1 MKFKLTSL
9 EKKWVLYDVG
19 NSAFTMMVSTIFPI
33 YFNYL
38 AENAGI
44 SDVDYLAYWGYAT
57 SICTLIVAIL
67 GPTLGAIAD
76 TKNFK
81 KIIFSIS
88 MGVGVFG
95 CILLGFLSSW
105 IWFLGVFVLAKTGY
119 SASLVFYDA
128 MLTDVTEPDRMD
140 SVSSHGYAWGYIGS
154 CIPFV
159 ACLGI
164 VLGAGSLGISMQ
176 TSMILAFIITALWWL
191 CSSIPLLR
199 SYRQKYF
206 SEAGDHVVRNS
217 FKRLGRTF
225 VELTKEKHIFVF
237 LLAFFFYIDGVYTV
251 IDMATAYGQ
260 ALGLDSTG
268 LLLALLV
275 TQIVAFP
282 CVLIF
287 SRLVKKVKP
296 ETIITICIAAY
307 FCIAVYAYWLD
318 TQFDF
323 WLLAVMV
330 GMFQGTIQ
338 ALSRSYFAKIIP
350 AEKSGEFFGIYD
362 ICGKGASVIG
372 TALVSV
378 LSQVTGSINIGVS
391 ALSVMFLIG
400 LVLFRCISGAA
411 LASFCTLIS
420 RNARH
425 AFTTFCCSAGD
436 GRGIKILHMF
446 SHEKTSRA
454 LPHELYLA

>member
-33 YFNYL
+33 YFNFL
-38 AENAGI
+38 AGNAGI

-57 SICTLIVAIL
+57 SICTLLVAIL
-67 GPTLGAIAD
+67 GPTLGAVAD

-81 KIIFSIS
+81 KTIFCIA

-105 IWFLGVFVLAKTGY
+105 IWFLGVFILAKTGY

-140 SVSSHGYAWGYIGS
+140 TVSSHGYAWGYIGS

-164 VLGAGSLGISMQ
+164 VLGGGSLGMDMQ
-176 TSMILAFIITALWWL
+176 TSMILAFLITALWWL
-191 CSSIPLLR
+191 FSSVPLLR
-199 SYRQKYF
+199 SYRQRYF
-206 SEAGDHVVRNS
+206 AEAGEHVVRNS
-217 FKRLGRTF
+217 FQRLGRTF
-225 VELTKEKHIFVF
+225 AELVKQKQIFVF

-282 CVLIF
+282 SVLIF
-287 SRLVKKVKP
+287 SRIIKNVSP
-296 ETIITICIAAY
+296 EKIITICIAAY

-318 TQFDF
+318 SQLDF
-323 WLLAVMV
+323 WILAVLV

-350 AEKSGEFFGIYD
+350 AEKSGEYFGIYD
-362 ICGKGASVIG
+362 ICGKGASVLG
-372 TALVSV
+372 TALVSF

-400 LVLFRCISGAA
+400 LVLFQFSARLNRQAA
-411 LASFCTLIS
+411 KEQ
-420 RNARH
+420 
-425 AFTTFCCSAGD
+425 G
-436 GRGIKILHMF
+436 K
-446 SHEKTSRA
+446 K
-454 LPHELYLA
+454 

>member
-33 YFNYL
+33 YFNSL
-38 AENAGI
+38 AESAGI
-44 SDVDYLAYWGYAT
+44 SDVNYLAYWGYAT
-57 SICTLIVAIL
+57 SVCTLIVALL
-67 GPTLGAIAD
+67 GPTLGAVAD

-81 KIIFSIS
+81 KIVFSVA

-105 IWFLGVFVLAKTGY
+105 IWFLGIFVLAKTGY
-119 SASLVFYDA
+119 SASLIFYDA
-128 MLTDVTEPDRMD
+128 MLTDVTEPERMD

-159 ACLGI
+159 ICLGI
-164 VLGAGSLGISMQ
+164 VLGGPSLGLDMQ
-176 TSMILAFIITALWWL
+176 LCMILAFIITALWWL
-191 CSSIPLLR
+191 LSSVPLLG
-199 SYRQKYF
+199 SYKQNYY
-206 SEAGDHVVRNS
+206 SEAGAHVVRDS

-282 CVLIF
+282 SVLIF
-287 SRLVKKVKP
+287 SRLVKNVRP
-296 ETIITICIAAY
+296 ETIITVCIAAY

-323 WLLAVMV
+323 WLLAILV

-372 TALVSV
+372 TALVSF
-378 LSQVTGSINIGVS
+378 LSQATGSINIGVS
-391 ALSVMFLIG
+391 ALSFMFLIG
-400 LVLFRCISGAA
+400 LVLFRFSAK
-411 LASFCTLIS
+411 L
-420 RNARH
+420 NAEH
-425 AFTTFCCSAGD
+425 
-436 GRGIKILHMF
+436 K
-446 SHEKTSRA
+446 KV
-454 LPHELYLA
+454 

>member
-1 MKFKLTSL
+1 MSAWLAAHGNKKERESNDMKFKLTSL

-33 YFNYL
+33 YFNSL
-38 AENAGI
+38 AESAGI
-44 SDVDYLAYWGYAT
+44 SDVNYLAYWGYAT

-67 GPTLGAIAD
+67 GPTLGAVAD

-105 IWFLGVFVLAKTGY
+105 LWFLGVFVLAKTGY
-119 SASLVFYDA
+119 SASLIFYDA
-128 MLTDVTEPDRMD
+128 MLTDVTEPERMD

-159 ACLGI
+159 ACLGV
-164 VLGAGSLGISMQ
+164 VLGADTLGIGTQ
-176 TSMILAFIITALWWL
+176 TAMILAFIITALWWL
-191 CSSIPLLR
+191 CSSVPLLR

-206 SEAGDHVVRNS
+206 SESDGHVVRNS

-225 VELTKEKHIFVF
+225 MELAKQKHILVF
-237 LLAFFFYIDGVYTV
+237 LVAFFFYIDGVYTV
-251 IDMATAYGQ
+251 IDMATAYGE
-260 ALGLDSTG
+260 ALGLESTG

-287 SRLVKKVKP
+287 GRIIKKVRP
-296 ETIITICIAAY
+296 ETIITVCIAAY

-323 WLLAVMV
+323 WLLAVLV

-362 ICGKGASVIG
+362 ICGKGASVLG
-372 TALVSV
+372 TALVSF
-378 LSQVTGSINIGVS
+378 LAQVTGSINIGVS

-400 LVLFRCISGAA
+400 LVLFRY
-411 LASFCTLIS
+411 
-420 RNARH
+420 
-425 AFTTFCCSAGD
+425 SAKLNETQKQQD
-436 GRGIKILHMF
+436 
-446 SHEKTSRA
+446 
-454 LPHELYLA
+454 

>member
-9 EKKWVLYDVG
+9 EKKWVMYDVG
-19 NSAFTMMVSTIFPI
+19 NSAFTLMVSTIFPI

-38 AENAGI
+38 AGNAGI

-57 SICTLIVAIL
+57 SVCTLLVAIL
-67 GPTLGAIAD
+67 GPTMGAVAD

-81 KIIFSIS
+81 KIIFSAA
-88 MGVGVFG
+88 MGIGVLG
-95 CILLGFLSSW
+95 CVVLGFLSSW
-105 IWFLGVFVLAKTGY
+105 LWFLVIFVIAKTGY

-159 ACLGI
+159 ISLVI
-164 VLGAGSLGISMQ
+164 VLGAGSIGISMQ
-176 TSMILAFIITALWWL
+176 TSMILAFLITALWWL
-191 CSSIPLLR
+191 CSSLPLLH

-206 SEAGDHVVRNS
+206 SEAEDHVIRNS
-217 FKRLGRTF
+217 FIRLGHTLR
-225 VELTKEKHIFVF
+225 EITKQKHIFLF

-282 CVLIF
+282 SVLIF
-287 SRLVKKVKP
+287 SRIVKNVRP
-296 ETIITICIAAY
+296 EKIITICIAAY

-318 TQFDF
+318 TQLDF
-323 WLLAVMV
+323 WILAVAV

-350 AEKSGEFFGIYD
+350 AEKSGEYFGLYD
-362 ICGKGASVIG
+362 ICGKGASVVG
-372 TALVSV
+372 TALVSF
-378 LSQVTGSINIGVS
+378 LSQLTGQINVGVS

-400 LVLFRCISGAA
+400 LLLFRAA
-411 LASFCTLIS
+411 AKMNMN
-420 RNARH
+420 R
-425 AFTTFCCSAGD
+425 
-436 GRGIKILHMF
+436 
-446 SHEKTSRA
+446 E
-454 LPHELYLA
+454 

>member
-19 NSAFTMMVSTIFPI
+19 NSAFTLMVSTIFPI
-33 YFNYL
+33 YFNSL
-38 AENAGI
+38 AESAGI

-57 SICTLIVAIL
+57 SVCTLIVAIL
-67 GPTLGAIAD
+67 GPTLGAVAD

-81 KIIFSIS
+81 KIIFSAA

-95 CILLGFLSSW
+95 CVLLGFLSSW
-105 IWFLGVFVLAKTGY
+105 LWFLVIFVLAKTGY

-128 MLTDVTEPDRMD
+128 MLTDVTEPERMD

-159 ACLGI
+159 ICLVI
-164 VLGAGSLGISMQ
+164 VLGGGSAGLSTQ
-176 TSMILAFIITALWWL
+176 TSMILAFFITALWWL
-191 CSSIPLLR
+191 CSSLPLLR

-206 SEAGDHVVRNS
+206 SEAGEHVVANS
-217 FKRLGRTF
+217 FRRLGRTF
-225 VELTKEKHIFVF
+225 VELTKQKHIFVF

-287 SRLVKKVKP
+287 SRLVKKISP

-400 LVLFRCISGAA
+400 LVLFR
-411 LASFCTLIS
+411 F
-420 RNARH
+420 
-425 AFTTFCCSAGD
+425 SA
-436 GRGIKILHMF
+436 KLN
-446 SHEKTSRA
+446 SEYKKV
-454 LPHELYLA
+454 

>member
-1 MKFKLTSL
+1 MIFKLTSL

-19 NSAFTMMVSTIFPI
+19 NSAFTLMVSTIFPI
-33 YFNYL
+33 YFNSL
-38 AENAGI
+38 AESAGI
-44 SDVDYLAYWGYAT
+44 SDVNYLAYWGYAT

-81 KIIFSIS
+81 KIIFSAA

-95 CILLGFLSSW
+95 CIVLGFLSSW
-105 IWFLGVFVLAKTGY
+105 LWFLVIFVLAKTGY

-128 MLTDVTEPDRMD
+128 MLTDVTEPERMD

-159 ACLGI
+159 ISLVI
-164 VLGAGSLGISMQ
+164 VLGGGSVGLGTQ
-176 TSMILAFIITALWWL
+176 TSMILAFIITAVWWL

-206 SEAGDHVVRNS
+206 SEAGEHVVRNS
-217 FKRLGRTF
+217 FRRLGRTF
-225 VELTKEKHIFVF
+225 IDLTKQKHIFVF

-287 SRLVKKVKP
+287 SRLVKKVRP
-296 ETIITICIAAY
+296 ETVITICIAAY

-323 WLLAVMV
+323 WLLAVLV

-378 LSQVTGSINIGVS
+378 LSQLTGSINIGVS

-400 LVLFRCISGAA
+400 LVLFRFSAK
-411 LASFCTLIS
+411 L
-420 RNARH
+420 NAEY
-425 AFTTFCCSAGD
+425 
-436 GRGIKILHMF
+436 K
-446 SHEKTSRA
+446 KV
-454 LPHELYLA
+454 

>member
-1 MKFKLTSL
+1 MKFKMNAL

-38 AENAGI
+38 AGNAGI

-57 SICTLIVAIL
+57 SVCTLLVAVL
-67 GPTLGAIAD
+67 GPTLGAVAD

-81 KIIFSIS
+81 KIVFSTA
-88 MGVGVFG
+88 MGVGVLG
-95 CILLGFLSSW
+95 CIVLGFLSSW
-105 IWFLGVFVLAKTGY
+105 IWFLGIFVLAKTGY

-140 SVSSHGYAWGYIGS
+140 AVSSHGYAWGYIGS

-159 ACLGI
+159 ISLVI
-164 VLGAGSLGISMQ
+164 VLGAGNIGISMQ
-176 TSMILAFIITALWWL
+176 TSMILAFLITALWWL
-191 CSSIPLLR
+191 FSAVPLLR
-199 SYRQKYF
+199 SYKQRYF
-206 SEAGDHVVRNS
+206 SEAGEHVIRNS
-217 FKRLGRTF
+217 FVRLGHTF
-225 VELTKEKHIFVF
+225 KELVKEKHIFVF

-282 CVLIF
+282 SVLIF
-287 SRLVKKVKP
+287 GRLVKKVKP

-318 TQFDF
+318 TQLDF
-323 WLLAVMV
+323 WILAVMV
-330 GMFQGTIQ
+330 GIFQGTIQ

-350 AEKSGEFFGIYD
+350 AEKSGEYFGIYD
-362 ICGKGASVIG
+362 ICGKGASVVG
-372 TALVSV
+372 TALVSF
-378 LSQVTGSINIGVS
+378 LSQATGSINIGVS
-391 ALSVMFLIG
+391 ALSVMFLVG
-400 LVLFRCISGAA
+400 LLLFRTAA
-411 LASFCTLIS
+411 KMSA
-420 RNARH
+420 AR
-425 AFTTFCCSAGD
+425 S
-436 GRGIKILHMF
+436 
-446 SHEKTSRA
+446 
-454 LPHELYLA
+454 

>member
-1 MKFKLTSL
+1 MKFKLTPL

-176 TSMILAFIITALWWL
+176 ISMILAFIITALWWL

-400 LVLFRCISGAA
+400 LVLFRY
-411 LASFCTLIS
+411 
-420 RNARH
+420 
-425 AFTTFCCSAGD
+425 SAKLNSN
-436 GRGIKILHMF
+436 RK
-446 SHEKTSRA
+446 KTKV
-454 LPHELYLA
+454 

>member
-33 YFNYL
+33 YFNFL

-44 SDVDYLAYWGYAT
+44 SDVDYLAFWGYAT
-57 SICTLIVAIL
+57 SVCTLLVAIL
-67 GPTLGAIAD
+67 GPTLGAVAD
-76 TKNFK
+76 TKNLK
-81 KIIFSIS
+81 KRIFCIA

-119 SASLVFYDA
+119 SASLIFYDA

-154 CIPFV
+154 CIPFI

-164 VLGAGSLGISMQ
+164 VLGAGSLGIGMQ
-176 TSMILAFIITALWWL
+176 TSMILAFLITALWWL
-191 CSSIPLLR
+191 FSAVPLLR
-199 SYRQKYF
+199 SYQQKYF
-206 SEAGDHVVRNS
+206 SEEGEHVVRNS
-217 FKRLGRTF
+217 FRRLGRTF
-225 VELTKEKHIFVF
+225 AELAKKKQIFVF

-260 ALGLDSTG
+260 ALGLESTG

-282 CVLIF
+282 SVLIF
-287 SRLVKKVKP
+287 SRMIKNISP
-296 ETIITICIAAY
+296 EKIITVCIAAY

-318 TQFDF
+318 TQLDF
-323 WLLAVMV
+323 WILAVLV

-338 ALSRSYFAKIIP
+338 ALSRSYYAKIIP
-350 AEKSGEFFGIYD
+350 AEKAGEYFGIYD
-362 ICGKGASVIG
+362 ICGKGASVLG
-372 TALVSV
+372 TALVSF
-378 LSQVTGSINIGVS
+378 LSQVTGSINMSVS

-400 LVLFRCISGAA
+400 LVLFRYS
-411 LASFCTLIS
+411 
-420 RNARH
+420 AR
-425 AFTTFCCSAGD
+425 
-436 GRGIKILHMF
+436 LN
-446 SHEKTSRA
+446 RA
-454 LPHELYLA
+454 LK

>member
-9 EKKWVLYDVG
+9 EKKWVMYDVG
-19 NSAFTMMVSTIFPI
+19 NSAFTLMVSTIFPI

-38 AENAGI
+38 AGNAGI

-57 SICTLIVAIL
+57 SVCTLLVAIL
-67 GPTLGAIAD
+67 GPTLGAVAD

-81 KIIFSIS
+81 KIIFSVV
-88 MGVGVFG
+88 MGIGVLG
-95 CILLGFLSSW
+95 CVILGFLSSW
-105 IWFLGVFVLAKTGY
+105 LWFLVIFVIAKTGY

-128 MLTDVTEPDRMD
+128 MLTDVTEPERMD

-159 ACLGI
+159 ISLVI
-164 VLGAGSLGISMQ
+164 VLGAGSIGIGMQ
-176 TSMILAFIITALWWL
+176 TSMILAFLITALWWL
-191 CSSIPLLR
+191 CSSVPLLK

-206 SEAGDHVVRNS
+206 SEAKDHVIRNS
-217 FKRLGRTF
+217 FIRLGHTLR
-225 VELTKEKHIFVF
+225 EITKQKHIFLF

-282 CVLIF
+282 SVLIF
-287 SRLVKKVKP
+287 SRIVKSVRP
-296 ETIITICIAAY
+296 EKIITICIAAY

-318 TQFDF
+318 TQLDF
-323 WLLAVMV
+323 WILAVAV

-350 AEKSGEFFGIYD
+350 AEKSGEYFGLYD
-362 ICGKGASVIG
+362 ICGKGASVVG
-372 TALVSV
+372 TALVSF
-378 LSQVTGSINIGVS
+378 LSQLTGQINVGVS

-400 LVLFRCISGAA
+400 LILFRMAA
-411 LASFCTLIS
+411 KMNIN
-420 RNARH
+420 R
-425 AFTTFCCSAGD
+425 
-436 GRGIKILHMF
+436 
-446 SHEKTSRA
+446 E
-454 LPHELYLA
+454 

>member
-1 MKFKLTSL
+1 MAELLQNKKKERTDLMKFKLTPL

-33 YFNYL
+33 YFNFL

-57 SICTLIVAIL
+57 SICTLLVALL
-67 GPTLGAIAD
+67 GPTLGAVAD

-81 KIIFSIS
+81 KIIFTAA
-88 MGVGVFG
+88 MGIGVAG
-95 CILLGFLSSW
+95 CVLLGFLSSW

-119 SASLVFYDA
+119 SASLIFYDA
-128 MLTDVTEPDRMD
+128 MLTDVTEPERMD
-140 SVSSHGYAWGYIGS
+140 AVSSHGYAWGYIGS

-159 ACLGI
+159 ACLGV
-164 VLGAGSLGISMQ
+164 VLGAGGLGISMQ

-191 CSSIPLLR
+191 LSSVPLLR
-199 SYRQKYF
+199 SYQQKYF

-225 VELTKEKHIFVF
+225 KELAKEKHIFVF
-237 LLAFFFYIDGVYTV
+237 LLSFFFYIDGVYTV

-282 CVLIF
+282 SVLIF
-287 SRLVKKVKP
+287 SRIVKKVTP
-296 ETIITICIAAY
+296 EKIITICIAAY

-318 TQFDF
+318 TQLDF
-323 WLLAVMV
+323 WILAVLV

-350 AEKSGEFFGIYD
+350 AEKSGEYFGIYD

-372 TALVSV
+372 TALVSF

-400 LVLFRCISGAA
+400 LVLFKY
-411 LASFCTLIS
+411 
-420 RNARH
+420 
-425 AFTTFCCSAGD
+425 SAKLNKN
-436 GRGIKILHMF
+436 GRSAI
-446 SHEKTSRA
+446 
-454 LPHELYLA
+454 

>member
-33 YFNYL
+33 YFNAL
-38 AENAGI
+38 AEGAGI
-44 SDVDYLAYWGYAT
+44 SDVNYLAYWGYAT

-67 GPTLGAIAD
+67 GPTLGAVAD

-81 KIIFSIS
+81 KIIFSIC
-88 MGVGVFG
+88 MGIGVFG
-95 CILLGFLSSW
+95 CVLLGFLSSW

-119 SASLVFYDA
+119 SASLIFYDA

-154 CIPFV
+154 CVPFI

-164 VLGAGSLGISMQ
+164 VLGADKLGIGTQ
-176 TSMILAFIITALWWL
+176 TAMILAFMITAFWWL
-191 CSSIPLLR
+191 GSSVPLLR

-206 SEAGDHVVRNS
+206 AEAEGHVVRNS

-225 VELTKEKHIFVF
+225 LELAKQKHIFVF

-287 SRLVKKVKP
+287 SRLVKKVRP

-323 WLLAVMV
+323 WLLAVLV

-378 LSQVTGSINIGVS
+378 LSQLTGSINIGVS

-400 LVLFRCISGAA
+400 LVLFRYSAK
-411 LASFCTLIS
+411 L
-420 RNARH
+420 NA
-425 AFTTFCCSAGD
+425 
-436 GRGIKILHMF
+436 GREMQ
-446 SHEKTSRA
+446 
-454 LPHELYLA
+454 

>member
-19 NSAFTMMVSTIFPI
+19 NSAFTMMVATIFPI

-38 AENAGI
+38 AGNAGI

-57 SICTLIVAIL
+57 SICTLLVAIL

-81 KIIFSIS
+81 KTIFCIA

-95 CILLGFLSSW
+95 CLLLGFLSSW

-140 SVSSHGYAWGYIGS
+140 TVSSHGYAWGYIGS
-154 CIPFV
+154 CIPFI

-164 VLGAGSLGISMQ
+164 VLGAGSLGIGMQ

-191 CSSIPLLR
+191 FSSVPLLR
-199 SYRQKYF
+199 SYQQKYF
-206 SEAGDHVVRNS
+206 SEAGEHVVRNS

-225 VELTKEKHIFVF
+225 VELTREKHIFVF
-237 LLAFFFYIDGVYTV
+237 LMAFFFYIDGVYTV

-282 CVLIF
+282 AVLIF
-287 SRLVKKVKP
+287 SRLTKRVPP
-296 ETIITICIAAY
+296 ERIITICIAAY

-318 TQFDF
+318 SQLDF
-323 WLLAVMV
+323 WTLAVLV

-372 TALVSV
+372 TALVS
-378 LSQVTGSINIGVS
+378 
-391 ALSVMFLIG
+391 F
-400 LVLFRCISGAA
+400 
-411 LASFCTLIS
+411 
-420 RNARH
+420 
-425 AFTTFCCSAGD
+425 
-436 GRGIKILHMF
+436 
-446 SHEKTSRA
+446 
-454 LPHELYLA
+454 

>member
-9 EKKWVLYDVG
+9 EKKWVMYDVG
-19 NSAFTMMVSTIFPI
+19 NSAFTLMVSTIFPI

-38 AENAGI
+38 AGNAGI

-57 SICTLIVAIL
+57 SVCTLLVAIL
-67 GPTLGAIAD
+67 GPTMGAVAD

-81 KIIFSIS
+81 KIIFSAA
-88 MGVGVFG
+88 MGIGVLG
-95 CILLGFLSSW
+95 CVVLGFLSSW
-105 IWFLGVFVLAKTGY
+105 LWFLVIFVIAKTGY

-159 ACLGI
+159 ISLVI
-164 VLGAGSLGISMQ
+164 VLGAGSIGISMQ
-176 TSMILAFIITALWWL
+176 TSMILAFLITALWWL
-191 CSSIPLLR
+191 CSSLPLLR

-206 SEAGDHVVRNS
+206 SEAEDHVVRNS
-217 FKRLGRTF
+217 FIRLGHTLR
-225 VELTKEKHIFVF
+225 EITKQKHIFLF

-282 CVLIF
+282 SVLIF
-287 SRLVKKVKP
+287 SRIVKNVRSEK
-296 ETIITICIAAY
+296 IITICIAAY

-318 TQFDF
+318 TQLDF
-323 WLLAVMV
+323 WILAVAV

-350 AEKSGEFFGIYD
+350 AEKSGEYFGLYD
-362 ICGKGASVIG
+362 ICGKGASVVG
-372 TALVSV
+372 TALVSF
-378 LSQVTGSINIGVS
+378 LSQLTGQINVGVS

-400 LVLFRCISGAA
+400 LLLFRAA
-411 LASFCTLIS
+411 AKMNMN
-420 RNARH
+420 R
-425 AFTTFCCSAGD
+425 
-436 GRGIKILHMF
+436 
-446 SHEKTSRA
+446 E
-454 LPHELYLA
+454 